1 MLSKILKYSSLLRDK
16 KLSSVELTKEYLK
29 KIAAKNGELNAFVSV
44 DEERALNL
52 AGAADKLIKEGKGNL
67 LTGIPFGVKANIAEK
82 GVETDCCSRI
92 LKGYRPTYNAT
103 VIEKLLSSGAVSLGK
118 NNMDEFAMG
127 SSTETGSHGA
137 AYNPVNRDYVT
148 GGSSGGGAAAVAS
161 DMAVYAL
168 GSDTGG
174 SVRQPAAFCGA
185 VGLKPTYGS
194 ISRYGLIAYGS
205 SLDQIGPLT
214 SSVADSAIV
223 YDALRGVDPRDSTS
237 SALSVSAFEKLSGD
251 VKNLK
256 IGLPK
261 EYFEGINPEIVNTV
275 KSAAATY
282 EKLGATLKEISV
294 PSLKYALPAY
304 YIIACAEASS
314 NLGRYDGIRYGY
326 RSRDYD
332 DVNEMIMKT
341 RSAGFGKEVKRRIML
356 GTYVLSAGYFD
367 AYYKKALRVREQVS
381 EAFRMAFDEV
391 DLMLTP
397 VAPTTA
403 FPLNYTSENMIET
416 YMSDYCTVP
425 VNIAGLPA
433 ISLPAG
439 TDEKGLPIGIQ
450 LIGAKFSEPL
460 ILNAA
465 YAFESACNGGKEA
478 ENE

>member
-1 MLSKILKYSSLLRDK
+1 MQSKILKYAALLKDK
-16 KLSSVELTKEYLK
+16 KISAVELTAEYLK
-29 KIAAKNGELNAFVSV
+29 KIAEANARYNAFVSV
-44 DEERALNL
+44 DEERAMCFARL
-52 AGAADKLIKEGKGNL
+52 ADKKIADGTASA

-82 GVETDCCSRI
+82 GVETDCCSKI

-103 VIEKLLSSGAVSLGK
+103 VIEKLLAAGAVPMGK

-137 AYNPVNRDYVT
+137 AYNPVNTNYVT
-148 GGSSGGGAAAVAS
+148 GGSSGGGAAAVAA

-174 SVRQPAAFCGA
+174 SVRQPAAFCGV
-185 VGLKPTYGS
+185 VGLKPSYGS
-194 ISRYGLIAYGS
+194 VSRYGLIAYGS

-214 SSVADSAIV
+214 SSVADAAIV
-223 YDALRGVDPRDSTS
+223 YDAVRGKDPRDQTS
-237 SALSVSAFEKLSGD
+237 SALSKPAFDKLDGN

-256 IGLPK
+256 IGFPK
-261 EYFEGINPEIVNTV
+261 EYFEGINPEIVDAL
-275 KSAAATY
+275 KQAFAQY
-282 EKLGATLKEISV
+282 EKMGAEIVELSV
-294 PSLKYALPAY
+294 PWLKYALPAY

-326 RSRDYD
+326 RATDYD

-341 RSAGFGKEVKRRIML
+341 RSQGFGKEVKRRIML

-367 AYYKKALRVREQVS
+367 AYYKKALRVREQVQES
-381 EAFRMAFDEV
+381 FRKAFESV

-403 FPLNYTSENMIET
+403 FPLHYTSENMIET
-416 YMSDYCTVP
+416 YMSDFCTVP

-433 ISLPAG
+433 ISMPVAFDG
-439 TDEKGLPIGIQ
+439 KGLPIGMQ
-450 LIGAKFSEPL
+450 LIGAKFSEAVV
-460 ILNAA
+460 LNAA
-465 YAFESACNGGKEA
+465 YAYENFAGITAKEVK
-478 ENE
+478 

>member
-1 MLSKILKYSSLLRDK
+1 MQSKILKYASLLKEK
-16 KLSSVELTKEYLK
+16 KISAVELTKEYLK
-29 KIAAKNGELNAFVSV
+29 KADANRRFNAFVSV
-44 DEERALNL
+44 DGERALKYADL
-52 AGAADKLIKEGKGNL
+52 ADKQIAAGKQTL
-67 LTGIPFGVKANIAEK
+67 LTGIPFGIKANIAEK
-82 GVETDCCSRI
+82 GVETDCCSKI
-92 LKGYRPTYNAT
+92 LKGYRPTYDAT
-103 VIEKLLSSGAVSLGK
+103 VIEKLSAAGAVPLGK

-127 SSTETGSHGA
+127 SSTETGCHGA
-137 AYNPVNRDYVT
+137 ALNPVNTDYVT
-148 GGSSGGGAAAVAS
+148 GGSSGGAAAAVAA

-174 SVRQPAAFCGA
+174 SVRQPASFCGV

-194 ISRYGLIAYGS
+194 VSRYGLIAYGS

-214 SSVADSAIV
+214 SSVADAAIV
-223 YDALRGVDPRDSTS
+223 YDAIRGADKRDQTS
-237 SALSVSAFEKLSGD
+237 SPLSSAAFERMDGD

-256 IGLPK
+256 IGFPK
-261 EYFEGINPEIVNTV
+261 EYFEGIKPEVSDTL
-275 KSAAATY
+275 KAQFALF
-282 EKLGATLKEISV
+282 EKLGARIEEISV
-294 PSLKYALPAY
+294 PWLKYALPAY

-326 RSRDYD
+326 RSTDYD

-341 RSAGFGKEVKRRIML
+341 RSEGFGKEVKRRIML

-381 EAFRMAFDEV
+381 EAFRDAFEKV
-391 DLMLTP
+391 DVLLTP

-416 YMSDYCTVP
+416 YMSDFCTVP

-433 ISLPAG
+433 ISVPAG
-439 TDEKGLPIGIQ
+439 YNGKGLPIGMQ
-450 LIGAKFSEPL
+450 LIGAKFSEPT

-465 YAFESACNGGKEA
+465 YAFERAAAIPAKEVK
-478 ENE
+478 